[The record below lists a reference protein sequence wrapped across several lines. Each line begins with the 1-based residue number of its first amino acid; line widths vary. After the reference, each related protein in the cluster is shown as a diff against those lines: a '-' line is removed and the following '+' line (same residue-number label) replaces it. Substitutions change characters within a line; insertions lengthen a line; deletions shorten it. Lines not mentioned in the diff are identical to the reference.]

1 MAYNAVLL
9 HKILFQITCKFCDQR
24 TTILPLSFI
33 HVSVCF
39 LVHSLFLAYKT
50 PTRYNPLYQENIN
63 NKYYLS
69 AFVLHK
75 RQLGH
80 LGCVLETYQRHLR
93 GKEKASF
100 ANREAAWG
108 LLYWNSVGF
117 STQQSHLK
125 SLVADE
131 TEKPNLYA
139 FYITAK
145 ALIFFL
151 KPWFLYQL
159 PTPNYLYF

>member
-1 MAYNAVLL
+1 MAYNAILL

-108 LLYWNSVGF
+108 LLYWNSLCGF
-117 STQQSHLK
+117 LHPTITPKILSGWWNWK
-125 SLVADE
+125 
-131 TEKPNLYA
+131 TESICLLHNS
-139 FYITAK
+139 
-145 ALIFFL
+145 
-151 KPWFLYQL
+151 
-159 PTPNYLYF
+159 